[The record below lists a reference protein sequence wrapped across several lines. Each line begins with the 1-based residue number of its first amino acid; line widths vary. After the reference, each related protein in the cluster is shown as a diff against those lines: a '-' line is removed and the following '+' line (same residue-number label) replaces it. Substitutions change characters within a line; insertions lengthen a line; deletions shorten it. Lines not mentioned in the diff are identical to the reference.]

1 MTRRVFVFAAACA
14 LLVSCATDKKEA
26 RALSTAIERFRLASD
41 AEKGA
46 AATQIAAVECTDAAV
61 CEAKQACVAASD
73 ATAKGL
79 ALKAEVERL
88 LADVQAK
95 RLAPDDPS
103 AKALPDKLDDAD
115 RLLKAGHRDMKA
127 CDEKVMALK
136 LKYGV

>member
-1 MTRRVFVFAAACA
+1 VTRSAFVVVAACVFLA
-14 LLVSCATDKKEA
+14 SCATDKKEA
-26 RALSTAIERFRLASD
+26 RSLAAAVERYRLASD

-46 AATQIAAVECTDAAV
+46 AAAQIATVTCTDAAV
-61 CEAKQACVAASD
+61 CEAKQACVTASD

-79 ALKAEVERL
+79 AAKAEVERL

-95 RLAPDDPS
+95 RLSPDDPS

-115 RLLKAGHRDMKA
+115 RLLKAGHHDMKA
-127 CDEKVMALK
+127 CDEKVIALK

>member
-1 MTRRVFVFAAACA
+1 MARSTCLFALACA

-26 RALSTAIERFRLASD
+26 RALSTAVERYRLASD
-41 AEKGA
+41 GEKGA
-46 AATQIAAVECTDAAV
+46 AASQIAAVACTDAAV
-61 CEAKQACVAASD
+61 CEAKQACVTASD

-88 LADVQAK
+88 LGDVQAK
-95 RLAPDDPS
+95 RLSPEDPS
-103 AKALPDKLDDAD
+103 AKALPDKLDAAD